1 MDKSLQRTVLWPTLY
16 AQSFTCFDC
25 SVFVVD
31 GKCFLLLLDTPSV
44 SVYFSHHFITVYALQ
59 IVFCPVIKAFYMV
72 FGSCLVYSVAVSFRQ
87 K

>member
-31 GKCFLLLLDTPSV
+31 GKCFFAIVGYAVCFRLFQSPLYYSLCTADSILPSYQGV
-44 SVYFSHHFITVYALQ
+44 LYGFW
-59 IVFCPVIKAFYMV
+59 
-72 FGSCLVYSVAVSFRQ
+72 
-87 K
+87 